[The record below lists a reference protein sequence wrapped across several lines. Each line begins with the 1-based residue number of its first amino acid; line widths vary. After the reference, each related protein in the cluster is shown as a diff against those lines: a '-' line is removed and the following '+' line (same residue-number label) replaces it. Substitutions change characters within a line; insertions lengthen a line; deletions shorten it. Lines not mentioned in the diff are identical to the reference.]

1 MGGLEV
7 TSIIVISLKSMGKVY
22 VSNFRNGTIKAML
35 KDFDDLAEESDI
47 SYKDTTKVG

>member
-1 MGGLEV
+1 
-7 TSIIVISLKSMGKVY
+7 MGKVY
-22 VSNFRNGTIKAML
+22 ISNFGNGTIKAIL